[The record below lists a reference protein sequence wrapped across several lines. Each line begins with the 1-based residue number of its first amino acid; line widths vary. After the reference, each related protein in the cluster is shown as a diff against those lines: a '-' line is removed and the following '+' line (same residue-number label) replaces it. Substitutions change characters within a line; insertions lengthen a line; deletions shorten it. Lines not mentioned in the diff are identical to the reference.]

1 MSRLTVFNSVS
12 LDGYFTDKNGDIS
25 WAHRSDP
32 EFDKFSADNAGGE
45 AVLLFGRITYELM
58 VSYWPT
64 PQAMKDLPAVAEG
77 MNKLPKVVFS
87 RTLEKASWSNA
98 RVVRG
103 EIAAEVRKMKQQPGP
118 DVVLMG
124 SGTIVSQLTGA
135 GLIDEY
141 QIVLVP
147 IVLGGGRTMFDGVAD
162 RVSLKLKKTR
172 PFSNGNIVLWYE
184 PAR

>member
-12 LDGYFTDKNGDIS
+12 LDGYFTDKNGDLS

-32 EFDKFSADNAGGE
+32 EFDKFTADNAGGE
-45 AVLLFGRITYELM
+45 AALLFGRITYDLM

-64 PQAMKDLPAVAEG
+64 PQAMKDLPAVAAG
-77 MNKLPKVVFS
+77 MNNLPKVVFS
-87 RTLEKASWSNA
+87 RTMEKASWNNTSVA
-98 RVVRG
+98 RG
-103 EIAAEVRKMKQQPGP
+103 DIAAEVRKMKRQPGP
-118 DVVLMG
+118 DMVLMG